1 MAGIGN
7 ISQIEMS
14 FMNSMI
20 AFSRAYQNN
29 SKLIEI
35 RPFQEVETSK
45 KYPEPTVFI
54 PKSKIISIE
63 KFVDNRGDFY
73 YILRTEYEI
82 FCLDEKQG
90 DKLIK
95 EW

>member
-35 RPFQEVETSK
+35 RPLTEINQPGTS
-45 KYPEPTVFI
+45 VFI
-54 PKSKIISIE
+54 PKSKIVSII
-63 KFVDNRGDFY
+63 KTKSY
-73 YILRTEYEI
+73 CMLKTEYDMFQI
-82 FCLDEKQG
+82 DEKQCEKII
-90 DKLIK
+90 D